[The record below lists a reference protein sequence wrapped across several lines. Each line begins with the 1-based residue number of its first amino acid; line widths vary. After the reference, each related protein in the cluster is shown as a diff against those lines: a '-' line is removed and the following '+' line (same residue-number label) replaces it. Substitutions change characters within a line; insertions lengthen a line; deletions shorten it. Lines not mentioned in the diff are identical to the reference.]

1 MGKQG
6 TGKSSIFKR
15 FLFGTFCEKPCK
27 GILAFEKKNV
37 EVDGMEIPL
46 MVWDVKGVNSV
57 NRLPMHAFI
66 GVDILLYT
74 IDLTNPLSYLPLEHE
89 LDFLSRKYKGA
100 SIFVIANKAD
110 LLSEEELNDIF
121 ETLPIKPDYVIS
133 AKNNTG
139 VEEIFEGLGE
149 QLLARA

>member
-37 EVDGMEIPL
+37 EVDNMNIPL
-46 MVWDVKGVNSV
+46 VVWDVKGEPSV
-57 NRLPMHAFI
+57 NRLPMHVFL
-66 GVDILLYT
+66 GVDFIIYT
-74 IDLTNPLSYLPLEHE
+74 IDLTNPLTYLPLEHE
-89 LDFLSRKYKGA
+89 LDSLQKKYKGV
-100 SIFVIANKAD
+100 SIFVVANKVD
-110 LLSEEELNDIF
+110 LLDEAEVNDIF
-121 ETLPIKPDYVIS
+121 DTLPIKPDFVIS

-149 QLLARA
+149 HLLAKA

>member
-1 MGKQG
+1 
-6 TGKSSIFKR
+6 
-15 FLFGTFCEKPCK
+15 
-27 GILAFEKKNV
+27 
-37 EVDGMEIPL
+37 MEIPL
-46 MVWDVKGVNSV
+46 MVWDVKGVSSV
-57 NRLPMHAFI
+57 NRLPMHSFL
-66 GVDILLYT
+66 GVDFLLYT
-74 IDLTNPLSYLPLEHE
+74 IDLTNPLTYLPLEHE

-110 LLSEEELNDIF
+110 LLCEEELNDIF

-149 QLLARA
+149 HLLARA